1 MPVNTFPTEPAILK
15 HENDRGIIM
24 QIPLQIIFHNME
36 PSDAVE
42 ANIKEKAAKLERF
55 SDKITSCRV
64 TVEAPHKHHHKGNI
78 YHIAVDVT
86 VPDAEIVVSRN
97 PHDNHAHEDIYVAIR
112 DAFNS
117 TRRRLEDYE
126 LKRRGKIKHH
136 QIYEPVPGQLAE

>member
-1 MPVNTFPTEPAILK
+1 MPVNTFPTEPAILNG
-15 HENDRGIIM
+15 ENDRGIIM

-55 SDKITSCRV
+55 SEKITSCRV

-86 VPDAEIVVSRN
+86 VPDAEIVVSRS
-97 PHDNHAHEDIYVAIR
+97 PQDNHAHEDIYVAIR

-117 TRRRLEDYE
+117 ARRQLEDYE